1 MDESK
6 TRSETGANNGQ
17 ASESKPLYQARPPRN
32 QRTSRELTDAQAS
45 LKRPKD
51 DEQQQQQQQQTQQSG
66 KSENSSNGDD
76 EPRRLSL
83 AELFANDG
91 DEDHQNSNG
100 SGGDDPSKPPDTVE
114 RAVKRLGLKDP
125 KDFYAI
131 KVPMPDG
138 AEPLTIGELKDR
150 VGELVDFETR
160 ELQST
165 HRLRERESELL
176 RSQAEMREMM
186 ALIPRDKLTPEVLE
200 KARKKH
206 EATLRVERAATLEH
220 IPDWQDDKRRLED
233 ITGMIELLEGYGF
246 NENFIETIV
255 DHRAMKLLRDFYLMD
270 RKIKAALAKVKDLSR
285 GKSGHRPSVKTGKGA
300 TKPNQHERS
309 RPAPMPDNRARIAAL
324 FNSFG
329 NGD

>member
-6 TRSETGANNGQ
+6 TRSETGANSTQ
-17 ASESKPLYQARPPRN
+17 ASESKPQYQARPPRN
-32 QRTSRELTDAQAS
+32 QRTTRELTEAQAS
-45 LKRPKD
+45 LKRPAKD
-51 DEQQQQQQQQTQQSG
+51 DDAQQSAKPEDSN
-66 KSENSSNGDD
+66 KSED

-83 AELFANDG
+83 AELFAEDSD
-91 DEDHQNSNG
+91 DENQPNQSNRE
-100 SGGDDPSKPPDTVE
+100 DDPSKPPDTVE

-160 ELQST
+160 EMQST
-165 HRLRERESELL
+165 MRLRDRESEVLKA
-176 RSQAEMREMM
+176 QAEMREMM
-186 ALIPRDKLTPEVLE
+186 ALIPREKLTTEMLE

-206 EATLRVERAATLEH
+206 EATLRIERAATLEH
-220 IPDWQDDKRRLED
+220 IPDWQDEKRRLQD
-233 ITGMIELLEGYGF
+233 ITGMVELLEGYGF
-246 NENFIETIV
+246 NENFIETVV
-255 DHRAMKLLRDFYLMD
+255 DHRAMKLLRDYYLIKK
-270 RKIKAALAKVKDLSR
+270 KIADSLAKVKDLSR
-285 GKSGHRPSVKTGKGA
+285 GKSSHRPSGKTGKGA